1 MLVPHVNNV
10 LHGETIDTT
19 SSPINPISVIS
30 EALKLLFNLLLV
42 ENRRDEGKEDEIGQ
56 YFSSCLPPIFDL
68 LFVWKLHKPMP
79 LVAPVNYA
87 IQALMQYPYS
97 AMRLVW
103 KTYAKETFK
112 PGPGEGTR
120 EIAAAR
126 LMDFVEYSLKY
137 LIPTGDPDNLGSMAK
152 EHNADAALAPLLLV
166 IHKLAANDTAFA
178 DHFKLRM
185 LPSER

>member
-1 MLVPHVNNV
+1 MPHVNKL

-19 SSPINPISVIS
+19 SPINQISVIS

-42 ENRRDEGKEDEIGQ
+42 ENRRDEAKDDETGQ

-79 LVAPVNYA
+79 LVPPVNYA

-103 KTYAKETFK
+103 KTYAQDTFK
-112 PGPGEGTR
+112 PKPGQGTR
-120 EIAAAR
+120 ELAATR

-152 EHNADAALAPLLLV
+152 EHTADAALAPLLLV
-166 IHKLAANDTAFA
+166 IHKLAANDSLFLEK
-178 DHFKLRM
+178 FKLRM